1 MTISYVDYFQTR
13 QNDRKKETRYLAII
27 NKDSCTSCNACATQC
42 PVDCIYEVVSPV
54 PSESYHQ
61 IDTARCI
68 GCQLCYRVPS
78 ESTERYTLEICPW
91 NAIDML
97 HNPNVKP
104 APAEESVLYPYY
116 VGPADKATLPW
127 PKLEEY
133 GYQFFLDGEV
143 FLPASEADL
152 QAILKWFEEDAWYYG
167 EHETCRIIEEAAR
180 NDDFVRY
187 TATAAGRAVLDVVF
201 EDYAAIFMD

>member
-1 MTISYVDYFQTR
+1 MTISMTDYFRTR
-13 QNDRKKETRYLAII
+13 KADRKKETRYINVI
-27 NKDSCTSCNACATQC
+27 NKDSCTSCNSCATVC

-68 GCQLCYRVPS
+68 GCQMCYRSPNDSS
-78 ESTERYTLEICPW
+78 EFYQLTICPW

-104 APAEESVLYPYY
+104 AESSVLEPYY
-116 VGPADKATLPW
+116 RGSTADMPW

-133 GYQFFLDGEV
+133 CYQLFLDGEV
-143 FLPASEADL
+143 FVPADDKTMQGFFHIL
-152 QAILKWFEEDAWYYG
+152 QQESWMYSEEDNIRLVSTDTETG
-167 EHETCRIIEEAAR
+167 EGFIRFRATEE
-180 NDDFVRY
+180 
-187 TATAAGRAVLDVVF
+187 GRDLLDVIF
-201 EDYAAIFMD
+201 PDYERIFMD